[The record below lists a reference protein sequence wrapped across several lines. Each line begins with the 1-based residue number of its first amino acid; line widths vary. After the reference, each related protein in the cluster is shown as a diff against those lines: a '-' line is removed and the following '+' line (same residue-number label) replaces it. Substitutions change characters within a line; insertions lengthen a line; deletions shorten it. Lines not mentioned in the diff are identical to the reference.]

1 MDVEADVDQLA
12 GILPL
17 ADIIPFP
24 DLVFGGGIL
33 VAMMLLHGLFI
44 GLITRHFYRRSAL
57 LARRPHALLRLDG
70 LLAAA
75 IFLLLAL
82 HLAEI
87 VLWTC
92 ALVWSRLVSD
102 WRVAAFFA
110 ANTYTTLGYGTFVL
124 PPEWNMMAPII
135 AISGLF
141 TFGWTASVLVD
152 FVRAANRVR
161 HPQPDAHDHAPH

>member
-1 MDVEADVDQLA
+1 MAIGITEEHEQLRQQVRRFVETR
-12 GILPL
+12 
-17 ADIIPFP
+17 IPPAVPRAALDAEHDTRP
-24 DLVFGGGIL
+24 DFW
-33 VAMMLLHGLFI
+33 A
-44 GLITRHFYRRSAL
+44 AL
-57 LARRPHALLRLDG
+57 CEPG
-70 LLAAA
+70 W
-75 IFLLLAL
+75 LAL

-87 VLWTC
+87 VLWTG

-152 FVRAANRVR
+152 FVRTANRVR